1 MNTDNFNDLPEWD
14 DSRMRGGDDDESWK
28 PGSTREA
35 CKALY
40 KQWQQVFFL
49 LKGITAHLMNE
60 EGAVISNDPEHEM
73 MLDTAQAILGD
84 AMIAGVKIK
93 SSEAGNMY
101 VLRME
106 NAAIIRK
113 CAADIYSSLL
123 LFMHDPEVDGEHI
136 AVIRKEIDKFRELF
150 IYWVC
155 SFEKD
160 EFADEWGLFI

>member
-1 MNTDNFNDLPEWD
+1 MNTDNFNDLPDWD
-14 DSRMRGGDDDESWK
+14 ESRLRGGDDDESWK
-28 PGSTREA
+28 PDSTREA

-49 LKGITAHLMNE
+49 LKGITAHVGE
-60 EGAVISNDPEHEM
+60 EPAANADPEREM
-73 MLDTAQAILGD
+73 LIETSQAMIGD
-84 AMIAGVKIK
+84 AMIAGAKIR

-123 LFMHDPEVDGEHI
+123 AFMHDPEVDGEHI
-136 AVIRKEIDKFRELF
+136 AVIRKEIDRFRELF

-160 EFADEWGLFI
+160 EFSDEWGLFI

>member
-14 DSRMRGGDDDESWK
+14 DSRIRGGDDDESWK
-28 PGSTREA
+28 PGSTRA
-35 CKALY
+35 SCKELY

-49 LKGITAHLMNE
+49 LKGITGHLTADDAIAADAE
-60 EGAVISNDPEHEM
+60 REM
-73 MLDTAQAILGD
+73 LIETARAMMSD
-84 AMIAGVKIK
+84 AMIVGAKIR

-101 VLRME
+101 VARME
-106 NAAIIRK
+106 HAAIIRK

-123 LFMHDPEVDGEHI
+123 LFMHDPEIDGEYI
-136 AVIRKEIDKFRELF
+136 AVIRKEIDRFRELF

-160 EFADEWGLFI
+160 EFPDEWGLFI

>member
-1 MNTDNFNDLPEWD
+1 MNTDNFNDLPDWD
-14 DSRMRGGDDDESWK
+14 DSHLRGGDDDESWK
-28 PGSTREA
+28 PGSTRTA
-35 CKALY
+35 AKALY
-40 KQWQQVFFL
+40 AQWQQVFFL
-49 LKGITAHLMNE
+49 LKGITGHLAGDDNQVA
-60 EGAVISNDPEHEM
+60 GADAEREM
-73 MLDTAQAILGD
+73 LAEAARNMIGD
-84 AMIAGVKIK
+84 AMIAGAKIRG
-93 SSEAGNMY
+93 SEAGNMY

-113 CAADIYSSLL
+113 CAADIYASLL

>member
-1 MNTDNFNDLPEWD
+1 MNIDTFNDLPEWD
-14 DSRMRGGDDDESWK
+14 DKSYRDDDGEQWK

-40 KQWQQVFFL
+40 RQWQQVFFL
-49 LKGITAHLMNE
+49 LKGITTDLIG
-60 EGAVISNDPEHEM
+60 EGAAGNDDMERDFVAE
-73 MLDTAQAILGD
+73 AARNIIAD
-84 AMIAGVKIK
+84 ALLAGVKIK
-93 SSEAGNMY
+93 SSEAGDMY

-123 LFMHDPEVDGEHI
+123 LFMHDPDTDGEHI